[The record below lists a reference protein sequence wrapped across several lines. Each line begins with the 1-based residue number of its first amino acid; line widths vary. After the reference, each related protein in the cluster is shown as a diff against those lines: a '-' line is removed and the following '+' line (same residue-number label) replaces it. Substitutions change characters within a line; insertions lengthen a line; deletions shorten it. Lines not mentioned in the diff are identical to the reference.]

1 MAVSALPPDPC
12 ICIYGFSEI
21 EYTAGI
27 NLIDQVLKSVPG
39 FDYYLNMSTIII
51 RKCGFDYGG
60 VSWSFFN
67 YSTSA
72 LAEPLRIIFQN

>member
-12 ICIYGFSEI
+12 ICVYGFSEI

-60 VSWSFFN
+60 VSWSFFIQVS
-67 YSTSA
+67 Y
-72 LAEPLRIIFQN
+72 